1 MLPPDDDEGFAVPEQ
16 LPLYLKG
23 REIFSLTKK
32 IAGLIDEEDEILS
45 SLKEYMLL
53 DASFLTVKV
62 AGAEAADLYDLRM
75 ENATLIRKA
84 ANDLLSHCNSLE
96 MFGFKDVQYFH
107 LLREAVEEYRYLFVD
122 WVQGFDPWNYVTDK
136 WGLFNPPG
144 VQAQDAEDD
153 SL

>member
-1 MLPPDDDEGFAVPEQ
+1 MLPPNDNEGFAVPEQ

-23 REIFSLTKK
+23 REIFRLTKE
-32 IAGLIDEEDEILS
+32 IVSLIDEENEILS

-62 AGAEAADLYDLRM
+62 VGAEAADLYDLRM

-84 ANDLLSHCNSLE
+84 AQDLLSHCHSLE
-96 MFGFKDVQYFH
+96 MFGFKEVHYFQ
-107 LLREAVEEYRYLFVD
+107 LLRDAVEEYRLLFVD
-122 WVQGFDPWNYVTDK
+122 WVQGFDPWNYVTDR

-144 VQAQDAEDD
+144 IQPHDTEEDD
-153 SL
+153 F